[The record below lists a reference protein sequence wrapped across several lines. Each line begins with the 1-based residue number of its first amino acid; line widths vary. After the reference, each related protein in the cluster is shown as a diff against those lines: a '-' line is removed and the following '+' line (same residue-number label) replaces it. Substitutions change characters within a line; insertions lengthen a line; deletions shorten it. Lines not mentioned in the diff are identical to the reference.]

1 MTYWFT
7 FMKSGG
13 RKPFN
18 QSCTCSK
25 TIHAVDVIETWSVRH
40 GVYGDHGAKT
50 IHKVFNLLP
59 RTYYSMK
66 PARRRVQSMLKEH
79 YRLVHPDEK
88 ALKPV
93 IMKRRRHPEG

>member
-18 QSCTCSK
+18 QSCTSSK
-25 TIHAVDVIETWSVRH
+25 TMHAVDVIETWSIRH
-40 GVYGDHGAKT
+40 GVYADHGAET
-50 IHKVFNLLP
+50 IHKVFNLLQ

-93 IMKRRRHPEG
+93 IMKRKRHPEG